1 MPALIRPQR
10 CSSPKVSKRN
20 RGDARGTVK
29 GSGVRP
35 SDGRNRYLNW
45 NRLKELRCWTPL
57 VQVSPSAERL
67 GDGLFR
73 LDPTQ
78 YVIAVPYNE
87 QFERTDRAP
96 FVTILLWAETDGA
109 AKRAK
114 LMDIEAD
121 EKSHVTPPAELLL
134 PGQSVAYGDIVK
146 ELRRGQHGTYQ
157 ETASYRIAK
166 DGAFVDRNIATP
178 ILSFHF
184 RKRED
189 DPTDRCYAIQY
200 RLS

>member
-1 MPALIRPQR
+1 
-10 CSSPKVSKRN
+10 V
-20 RGDARGTVK
+20 
-29 GSGVRP
+29 
-35 SDGRNRYLNW
+35 NW
-45 NRLKELRCWTPL
+45 NGLKELRCWTPL
-57 VQVSPSAERL
+57 AEVSQSAERL
-67 GDGLFR
+67 GDLLFCIG
-73 LDPTQ
+73 PAQ
-78 YVIAVPYNE
+78 YVIAVPHNE
-87 QFERTDRAP
+87 QFDRTEKAP

-109 AKRAK
+109 ARRAK
-114 LMDIEAD
+114 LMDVEAD
-121 EKSHVTPPAELLL
+121 EKGHVAPPAELLL

-178 ILSFHF
+178 VLTFHF

-189 DPTDRCYAIQY
+189 DPTDPCYAIQY